1 MNKILWNSINTPL
14 RYFWVPV
21 GEDVLVGEY
30 AIENGDGEEFSVE
43 LESLIPFEISGE
55 EAEAIMMRELE
66 DMTNEL
72 GGLFKG
78 LFNLGKRMINSELMD
93 EDSEDWDSED
103 ESDVDSEEDSE
114 DGLDDDMDKIIRL
127 FDDEDSD
134 FDSEEDSEDGTLEEL
149 IAQFGD
155 DLEGPLMELKDLIT
169 KEVGNLGTELD
180 KLGAEAAANIDA
192 EPEAGQDILRE
203 LGQWLIN
210 LADERDA
217 DAEESSEEVVVM
229 EFRPKSESSNDNA
242 PETKEDDTTEDDAT
256 ENDTETNLNTENNDV
271 DGMDADSEDSSDDDS
286 EESSES
292 SSESSE
298 STPDTDTDIDTSDTE
313 HTEDNDIEQPTE
325 ESTKQTSSELDTTVD
340 ESSNSTIVKKALP
353 SPSALKRLTKAEL
366 VALGEE
372 YDLTLTMKDTKQTL
386 LEQLE
391 TLR

>member
-14 RYFWVPV
+14 RYFWVPA

-30 AIENGDGEEFSVE
+30 AIENGDGEQFSVE

-78 LFNLGKRMINSELMD
+78 LFNLGKRMINSDLMD

-103 ESDVDSEEDSE
+103 ESDFDSDEDSE

-134 FDSEEDSEDGTLEEL
+134 FDSEDDSEDGTLEDL

-155 DLEGPLMELKDLIT
+155 DLEGPLTELKDLIT
-169 KEVGNLGTELD
+169 KEVGNLGAEFD

-210 LADERDA
+210 LADERDV

-229 EFRPKSESSNDNA
+229 EFRPKTEPSNEDA
-242 PETKEDDTTEDDAT
+242 FETTDDDAT
-256 ENDTETNLNTENNDV
+256 QDDTETDSTENRDSDTDNSDT
-271 DGMDADSEDSSDDDS
+271 DGVEADSEDSSDDDS
-286 EESSES
+286 EESSSE

-298 STPDTDTDIDTSDTE
+298 STSDTDNSDTD
-313 HTEDNDIEQPTE
+313 HTGNNGTDQTE
-325 ESTKQTSSELDTTVD
+325 ESTKQATSELGTSVD
-340 ESSNSTIVKKALP
+340 ESSNSTIVKKELP

-372 YDLTLTMKDTKQTL
+372 HDLTLTMKDTKQTL